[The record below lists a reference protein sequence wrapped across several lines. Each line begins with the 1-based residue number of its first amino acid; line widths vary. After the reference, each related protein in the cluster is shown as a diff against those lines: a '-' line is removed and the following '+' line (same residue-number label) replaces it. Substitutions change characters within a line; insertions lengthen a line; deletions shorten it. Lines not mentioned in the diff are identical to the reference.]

1 MRNSPQR
8 GLVPL
13 LRNSDDRAE
22 HAIYRPLNL
31 VQGKQGKH
39 KVAHLPHH
47 MENTEMK
54 GKHF

>member
-31 VQGKQGKH
+31 VQGEQGKH
-39 KVAHLPHH
+39 KIAHLPHH